1 MLKQNILLEIEK
13 KREELIRVVRVSG
26 LNSPPAIKHS
36 QELDHLLNIYNNTP
50 SQHSE
55 TTSI

>member
-50 SQHSE
+50 SQHSD
-55 TTSI
+55 TTST